1 MTLFLLSL
9 KRKRYCS
16 GMNNFFGLIILLI
29 ACNFTVNSQDVIVSL
44 TAQECQT
51 PVELNYIYLENL
63 TNASQV
69 MLSNLPAGITT
80 YRLNLSKGI
89 ILGENDHPGNA
100 DEIQVLCNRPGLLKL
115 LLNISRKES
124 IEIAIYDLSGRQ
136 IRKKSV
142 LVDNRQAVIEIT
154 AEKNQALLVNLRGTT
169 LRFGTK
175 LLGDGKGQELEI
187 VFSSGTSPLKNS
199 ETSFPESINTRTDF
213 IYSPG
218 DVVRFTAF
226 KAGYYQSSIV
236 RTPQN
241 EDSYTL
247 YVSRPCPA
255 TPVVSDFD
263 DNVYY
268 TVQIG
273 TQCWMRENLNSTHY
287 ADGTPLVDGTGAG
300 PIFGDYTTPYWFN
313 YDDSVHNSLTYGKL
327 YTWAAVMHGAESS
340 NSVPSGVQGICPD
353 GWHVPSDEEWI
364 VLELF
369 LGMSENVIYLWEEW
383 RGTDEGGKLK
393 EPGTIHWVSPNTGA
407 TNESGFAALP
417 GGLRNNEGI
426 FMAKKYS
433 GYFTST
439 TLWPGTNCV
448 AFRMITRDLSMI
460 WRDFGYGNFARSVR
474 CLKND

>member
-1 MTLFLLSL
+1 
-9 KRKRYCS
+9 
-16 GMNNFFGLIILLI
+16 MNQFFGLIILLI

-69 MLSNLPAGITT
+69 MLTSLPAGITT
-80 YRLNLSKGI
+80 YHINLSKGI

-115 LLNISRKES
+115 LLNISREES

-136 IRKKSV
+136 IRKQSV
-142 LVDNRQAVIEIT
+142 LVDNGQAVIEIS
-154 AEKNQALLVNLRGTT
+154 AGKNQALLVNLRGTT

-187 VFSSGTSPLKNS
+187 VFSSATSPLKNS

-236 RTPQN
+236 RTPLH
-241 EDSYTL
+241 EDSFTL
-247 YVSRPCPA
+247 YLSRPCPSLPA
-255 TPVVSDFD
+255 VSDFD
-263 DNVYY
+263 GNLYY

-273 TQCWMRENLNSTHY
+273 DQCWTRENLNSTHY
-287 ADGTPLVDGTGAG
+287 SDGTPLVDGTGVG
-300 PIFGDYTTPYWFN
+300 SIFGDYTTPYWFN

-340 NSVPSGVQGICPD
+340 NSVPSGIQGICPD

-369 LGMSENVIYLWEEW
+369 LGMSEFEAYQWGEW

-393 EPGTIHWVSPNTGA
+393 EPGTTHWFSPNTGA
-407 TNESGFAALP
+407 INENGFTGLP
-417 GGLRNNEGI
+417 GGLRDSDGL
-426 FMAKKYS
+426 FMEKKYGGRWWS
-433 GYFTST
+433 ST
-439 TLWPGTNCV
+439 EFSGTNSS
-448 AFRMITRDLSMI
+448 AIRWITYDLSMI
-460 WRDFGYGNFARSVR
+460 WRDFGLKNTARSIR
-474 CLKND
+474 CLKDD